1 MTKNLKEKLANL
13 PRSPGVYTFK
23 DRNGKV
29 IYVGKAK
36 NLRSRVRSYFR
47 ETAPE
52 HPRTAV
58 LVSRTHD
65 LDIIVTLSEV
75 EALILEY
82 NLIKHFRPRYNVNLK
97 DDKKYPYIKVT
108 TREAFPTVFA
118 TRTLKHDGSR
128 YFGPYTDA
136 RAMRRSLKLLTDV
149 FKIRTCKRK
158 LPLKRPDRGC
168 LNYHIG
174 KCLGP
179 CRGDVS
185 PVEYK
190 ALIQQVCQYLSGR
203 MTDLIRDVTSRM
215 ERESARLRFEE
226 AARLRD
232 TLNAL
237 EKVRER
243 QVVVSPG
250 ARDRDIIAVRSA
262 DGKAIACVLKI
273 REGKLLGKEVFR
285 LGFEGDV
292 SRDEIMR
299 SFLEQYL
306 GVSTFIPDEILV
318 ERIPEGIELI
328 RRWLRAKTGKKVK
341 VLSPRGGKG
350 RDLLSMAG
358 ENADHLLA
366 QSVLAEKHE
375 PRIAA
380 SVKELKRWLNLP
392 ELPILI
398 AAFDISNIQ
407 GAEPAGSRVV
417 FKNGR
422 TMKSM
427 YRRYSI
433 EETRGPDDF
442 AMMREVVMRSWSHV
456 ESGEEDAPD
465 LLLIDGGKGQVSS
478 AIDGIRYAGA
488 GEEDMPPV
496 IGIAK
501 RLDEIYVPG
510 RRDPVQIPHDS
521 PALRLLQRI
530 RDEAHRFAVDYHR
543 KKRRARD
550 LKSMLQDVE
559 GIGSVLSQRLLTEF
573 GSVEGIRKAEPEALA
588 RVRGM
593 SARKVE
599 ALLGALAE
607 EEFSGDGAFLKPGS
621 SADVND

>member
-1 MTKNLKEKLANL
+1 MTKNLKEKLAGL

-58 LVSRTHD
+58 LVSRTHE
-65 LDIIVTLSEV
+65 LDFIVTLSEV

-108 TREAFPTVFA
+108 GREPFPGVYPTRN
-118 TRTLKHDGSR
+118 LKHDGSR

-190 ALIQQVCQYLSGR
+190 AMINQVCQYLSGR
-203 MTDLIRDVTSRM
+203 MTDLIKDVTSRM

-237 EKVRER
+237 EKVREK

-250 ARDRDIIAVRSA
+250 ARDRDVIAVRSA
-262 DGKAIACVLKI
+262 DGRAIACVLKI

-292 SRDEIMR
+292 SMDEIMR

-306 GVSTFIPDEILV
+306 GVSTLVPDEILV
-318 ERIPEGIELI
+318 EDLPEGIELI
-328 RRWLRAKTGKKVK
+328 RRWLRAKTGKRVK
-341 VLSPRGGKG
+341 VSSPRSGKG
-350 RDLLSMAG
+350 RDLLTMAG
-358 ENADHLLA
+358 ENAGHLLA
-366 QSVLAEKHE
+366 QSVLAAKQE

-392 ELPILI
+392 DLPVLV
-398 AAFDISNIQ
+398 AAFDISDIQ

-422 TMKSM
+422 PFKSM

-433 EETRGPDDF
+433 EEGGGPDDF

-465 LLLIDGGKGQVSS
+465 LVLIDGGKGQVSS

-488 GEEDMPPV
+488 GEDEMPPV

-521 PALRLLQRI
+521 PALRLLQRM

-543 KKRRARD
+543 KKRRKRD
-550 LKSMLQDVE
+550 LKSMLQDVD

-573 GSVEGIRKAEPEALA
+573 GSVEGIRKAGPEALTG
-588 RVRGM
+588 VKGM
-593 SARKVE
+593 SGRKAE
-599 ALLGALAE
+599 ALLAALAQDE
-607 EEFSGDGAFLKPGS
+607 TD
-621 SADVND
+621 

>member
-13 PRSPGVYTFK
+13 PKSPGVYTFK

-36 NLRSRVRSYFR
+36 SLRSRVRSYFR
-47 ETAPE
+47 ESAPE

-65 LDIIVTLSEV
+65 LDFIVTLSEV

-108 TREAFPTVFA
+108 SREPFPTVFP

-136 RAMRRSLKLLTDV
+136 KAMRRSLKLLTDV

-179 CRGDVS
+179 CRGDVA
-185 PVEYK
+185 PEAYK
-190 ALIQQVCQYLSGR
+190 ALIHQVCQYLSGR
-203 MTDLIRDVTSRM
+203 MTDLIKDVTARM
-215 ERESARLRFEE
+215 ERESARLKFEE

-237 EKVRER
+237 EKVREK
-243 QVVVSPG
+243 QVMVSPG
-250 ARDRDIIAVRSA
+250 AKDRDVIAVRSES
-262 DGKAIACVLKI
+262 GRAIAFVLKI

-292 SRDEIMR
+292 SKSEIMR

-306 GVSTFIPDEILV
+306 GVSTIVPDEIVV
-318 ERIPEGIELI
+318 EQIPDGVELM
-328 RRWLRAKTGKKVK
+328 RRWLRTKTGKNTK
-341 VLSPRGGKG
+341 VLSPKSGKG
-350 RDLLSMAG
+350 RDLLTMAG
-358 ENADHLLA
+358 ENADLLLA
-366 QSVLAEKHE
+366 RSVPAEKHE

-392 ELPILI
+392 ELPFTI

-417 FKNGR
+417 FRNGR
-422 TMKSM
+422 TLKSM

-433 EETRGPDDF
+433 ESVKGPDDF
-442 AMMREVVMRSWSHV
+442 AMMREVVMRAWSHI

-465 LLLIDGGKGQVSS
+465 LVLIDGGKGQVSS

-488 GEEDMPPV
+488 GEEDIPPV

-501 RLDEIYVPG
+501 RLDEIHVPG
-510 RRDPVQIPHDS
+510 RGDPVQIPHDS

-543 KKRRARD
+543 KKRRARS
-550 LKSMLQDVE
+550 LKSMLQEVD
-559 GIGSVLSQRLLTEF
+559 GIGRVLSQRLLTDF
-573 GSVEGIRKAEPEALA
+573 GSVEGIRQADPDALA
-588 RVRGM
+588 GVKGM
-593 SARKVE
+593 SGKKVE
-599 ALLGALAE
+599 ALLAALSE
-607 EEFSGDGAFLKPGS
+607 NETT
-621 SADVND
+621 